1 MERELTTLM
10 STQTGLVHLGVP
22 RLIMIYLLGVHYD
35 QSTRTA
41 DISMGA
47 AYIACD
53 TTLLEQLS
61 CAIHHHYPSRWDSN
75 EGYIYI
81 SIFYMNEE

>member
-1 MERELTTLM
+1 M
-10 STQTGLVHLGVP
+10 STGLVHLGVP

-47 AYIACD
+47 YIACD
-53 TTLLEQLS
+53 TTLLS
-61 CAIHHHYPSRWDSN
+61 RAIIMCNTSSLPQQVGFKWRV
-75 EGYIYI
+75 
-81 SIFYMNEE
+81 YMHIHILY